1 MPSLTVPIVTP
12 IRHLPMRIRLVDPL
26 SDDALFDFCRMNRDL
41 RIERTKDGELVIM
54 SATGPETGRR
64 NFTLIGQLWMWVA
77 SDGSGVAFDSSTG
90 FILPNGAERSP
101 DLAWAKRE
109 RWDALSDEQRRKFA
123 PLCPDFVVELRSP
136 SDDLEELHAKL
147 VEYQE
152 NGASLG
158 WLLDPDT
165 RDVWIYR
172 PGAAPEH
179 LVRPSNLHGAPLLPG
194 FVLDLSKIW

>member
-1 MPSLTVPIVTP
+1 
-12 IRHLPMRIRLVDPL
+12 
-26 SDDALFDFCRMNRDL
+26 MNRDL

-54 SATGPETGRR
+54 TATEPESGRR
-64 NFTLIGQLWMWVA
+64 NFNLIGQFSMWVA
-77 SDGSGVAFDSSTG
+77 SDGS
-90 FILPNGAERSP
+90 
-101 DLAWAKRE
+101 
-109 RWDALSDEQRRKFA
+109 
-123 PLCPDFVVELRSP
+123 PDFVVELRSP
-136 SDDLEELHAKL
+136 SDDLDELHAKL

-179 LVRPSNLHGAPLLPG
+179 LVRLSNLHGAPLLPG